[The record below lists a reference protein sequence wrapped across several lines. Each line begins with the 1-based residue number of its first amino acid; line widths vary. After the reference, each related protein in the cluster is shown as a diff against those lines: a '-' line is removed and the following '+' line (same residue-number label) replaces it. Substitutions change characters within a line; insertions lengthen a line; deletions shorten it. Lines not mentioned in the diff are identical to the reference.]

1 MEKIHFE
8 QAKLWLKAA
17 IFISDMEAESSPK
30 FGVAIAMLIHAT
42 IKANDALTLKFMN
55 ITARRHDDARRLFED
70 LIKKNL
76 IKAEYASYNLI
87 LQDVIS
93 AKAKA
98 DYRGG
103 FFSKKEFEEMK
114 RKAEKFMKMAQ
125 EIIS

>member
-17 IFISDMEAESSPK
+17 IFISDREVESSPK
-30 FGVAIAMLIHAT
+30 FGVAITMLIHAT

-103 FFSKKEFEEMK
+103 FFSKKEFGEMK

>member
-1 MEKIHFE
+1 
-8 QAKLWLKAA
+8 
-17 IFISDMEAESSPK
+17 
-30 FGVAIAMLIHAT
+30 
-42 IKANDALTLKFMN
+42 
-55 ITARRHDDARRLFED
+55 
-70 LIKKNL
+70 L